1 MMSLCVILQNA
12 DWFSWK
18 FSYASN
24 SNAYWAYDFVLN
36 ASKWRHCLDATT
48 QKWTSFVLSV
58 GHQSNAC
65 SIPTLQNTELQTLK
79 INFSYKIPKYFGPRP
94 TDCAT
99 LATLIVLI
107 NVIHDHTSQLIWA
120 LLSEQVRRKKWKV
133 DWFFRHSA
141 PPNLY
146 PPTMDLQTEVRSL
159 RERIHALYLAYCGVW
174 FGLFVFAVFILCWT
188 VYLCTTRFYTVCL
201 CTVCFCTVYFCPVCL
216 CCVCFV
222 FLLFVFFSLFVF
234 ALFPT

>member
-1 MMSLCVILQNA
+1 MHGTAGAMNNIVRCFWNSSWILGA
-12 DWFSWK
+12 WK
-18 FSYASN
+18 TCLSYHPESYCMFN
-24 SNAYWAYDFVLN
+24 FNVYD
-36 ASKWRHCLDATT
+36 
-48 QKWTSFVLSV
+48 
-58 GHQSNAC
+58 
-65 SIPTLQNTELQTLK
+65 
-79 INFSYKIPKYFGPRP
+79 Y
-94 TDCAT
+94 
-99 LATLIVLI
+99 
-107 NVIHDHTSQLIWA
+107 TSQLILA

-133 DWFFRHSA
+133 DWFLGIV

-146 PPTMDLQTEVRSL
+146 PPTIDFQTGVRSL

-222 FLLFVFFSLFVF
+222 FLLFVFFFTVCFCTVSYINCYESKNLQSEVVG
-234 ALFPT
+234 TR